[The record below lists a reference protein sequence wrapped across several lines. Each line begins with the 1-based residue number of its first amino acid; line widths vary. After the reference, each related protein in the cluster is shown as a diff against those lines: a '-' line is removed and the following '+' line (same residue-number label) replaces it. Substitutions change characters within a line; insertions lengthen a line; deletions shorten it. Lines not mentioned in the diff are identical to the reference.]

1 MDKKIIIL
9 YQCSFFIIDY
19 LNNTSYLNVTYYEPL
34 GRVDIRS
41 YYAFFVTHYLRTR
54 NLEQDGV
61 AILMLIKTMH
71 KRMFYMKRN
80 HLKLIL

>member
-1 MDKKIIIL
+1 MNRLDEW
-9 YQCSFFIIDY
+9 
-19 LNNTSYLNVTYYEPL
+19 TYGHTML
-34 GRVDIRS
+34 
-41 YYAFFVTHYLRTR
+41 FFVTHYLR
-54 NLEQDGV
+54 NLEQDEV